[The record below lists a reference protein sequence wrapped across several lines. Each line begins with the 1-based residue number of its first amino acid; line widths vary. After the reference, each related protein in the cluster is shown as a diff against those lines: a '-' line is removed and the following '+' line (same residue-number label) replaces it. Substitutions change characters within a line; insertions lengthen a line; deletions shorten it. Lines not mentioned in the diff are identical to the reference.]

1 MKPWLA
7 SEEEGTAAGDRTNCC
22 AVAGATGDCKGT
34 TLSPDEALKAS
45 YPVVLSLALSLSQSQ
60 CGVWPV
66 LRPCLLELLLPRQ
79 GGSGSHSG
87 TYRNWLCACGF
98 ALLFTIKVGWLAFLQ
113 VQGTANGAHTVLRL
127 KHFLEVEWCSPTP
140 LCSHSAEGRSQTWVH
155 FKIPTNVHFKQSH
168 VLSPF
173 RNLSFLCTLTFYGKN
188 HCILG

>member
-98 ALLFTIKVGWLAFLQ
+98 ALLFTIKVGWLS
-113 VQGTANGAHTVLRL
+113 TGAGYS
-127 KHFLEVEWCSPTP
+127 EWCTHGAQIEALFGSGVMLSYTP
-140 LCSHSAEGRSQTWVH
+140 L
-155 FKIPTNVHFKQSH
+155 FP
-168 VLSPF
+168 LSWG
-173 RNLSFLCTLTFYGKN
+173 SFSNMGTL
-188 HCILG
+188 